1 MEEERRIL
9 EFYFHEFGHSFSVS
23 IGYDSLYSFLNFR
36 FKDFMNEYKDHLEPK
51 SYNMSKKELNTYI
64 NSEYSDLVK
73 LLCKLPFEIFRFT
86 FIGKD
91 NILKLE
97 GVRKYPCENE
107 TFLFFVYP
115 YERAN
120 SNFKNK
126 VKLIK
131 LKCSNLSTIAGMIDS
146 FIERKK

>member
-73 LLCKLPFEIFRFT
+73 LLCKLPFEIFRLKVLENIHARMKHSYSLYIRT
-86 FIGKD
+86 KEQIQ
-91 NILKLE
+91 ILK
-97 GVRKYPCENE
+97 
-107 TFLFFVYP
+107 
-115 YERAN
+115 
-120 SNFKNK
+120 
-126 VKLIK
+126 IK
-131 LKCSNLSTIAGMIDS
+131 LN
-146 FIERKK
+146 